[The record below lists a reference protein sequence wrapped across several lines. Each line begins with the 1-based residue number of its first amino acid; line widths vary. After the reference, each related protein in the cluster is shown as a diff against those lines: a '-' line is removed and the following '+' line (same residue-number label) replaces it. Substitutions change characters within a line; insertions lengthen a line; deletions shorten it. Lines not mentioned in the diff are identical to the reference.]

1 VKEAA
6 LAEDMIVL
14 DGAPLL
20 LSLVRF
26 MMRHRIRGAWRLFEL
41 LKRREYFQ
49 RKIIRYEIKK
59 GFSVHVPIYRPERR
73 WDRFDLLHY
82 ERELLDK
89 LVDVA
94 STSNSPLTIV
104 DCGADLGVISILLAV
119 RLGRISRILAFE
131 PNKESFSLLQ
141 KNLSGIPIAHE
152 AFQSAV
158 SDFAGRGELKNPDY
172 DNNYDQSRYLVPVT
186 EGGFSVTTLDALQ
199 LSPQDLLI
207 KVDVE
212 GGELAVIRGAR
223 NTIATAKSVIITTEA
238 HPRVFRRTGI
248 DPIVVLREIAAV
260 RPFRFIVC
268 ETGESDL
275 DLSKPFFEQMPTNG
289 AYNYNVV
296 ACSN

>member
-1 VKEAA
+1 M
-6 LAEDMIVL
+6 AEDLIVL
-14 DGAPLL
+14 DRAPLL

-26 MMRHRIRGAWRLFEL
+26 MMRRRIRGAWRLYEL
-41 LKRREYFQ
+41 LKRRGYFQ
-49 RKIIRYEIKK
+49 SKIIRYEIKK

-82 ERELLDK
+82 ECELLDT
-89 LVDVA
+89 LVHIA

-104 DCGADLGVISILLAV
+104 DCGADLGVISILLAA
-119 RLGRISRILAFE
+119 RLSRISRILAFE
-131 PNKESFSLLQ
+131 PNSESFSLLQ
-141 KNLSGIPIAHE
+141 KNLNGIPIAHE
-152 AFQSAV
+152 AFQLAV

-172 DNNYDQSRYLVPVT
+172 DKYDQARYLVPVT
-186 EGGFSVTTLDALQ
+186 EDGFSVTTLDSMQ

-223 NTIATAKSVIITTEA
+223 NTIAAAKTVIIATEA
-238 HPRVFRRTGI
+238 HPLVFGRTGI

-268 ETGESDL
+268 ETGKSDL